1 MTSGRGIT
9 PAEDGRGG
17 TLPGAMEFRSVVAED
32 ATVQASA
39 QSWVPMECYQLTNGS
54 RVAQMDILDLG
65 PQQLV
70 RERQEAAVQKLGAM
84 PKGPCTISVSRMA
97 NTRFTEIREDD
108 DETVFFLPDNTE
120 YDIYVPPDNE
130 TAYVRFD
137 QEEFLQAARILDPEG
152 WENAP
157 RQVARLHTPRKAAMW
172 EAVDLCLRIADG
184 DAGSVPRAEAL
195 QKALFDTVMQITT
208 SSPPRA
214 AADLSHSA
222 RMRAPH
228 IGRAARAFIM
238 DRLDDDHPPG
248 IIDICRELGVSERTL
263 QYAFLDYAGLS
274 PTAYL
279 RRIRLNRVRKALRL
293 ADTQTA
299 TVTETA
305 MRFGFL
311 HLGRFARDYR
321 MFFGES
327 PSETLAS

>member
-1 MTSGRGIT
+1 
-9 PAEDGRGG
+9 
-17 TLPGAMEFRSVVAED
+17 MEFRSVIARD
-32 ATVQASA
+32 AAVQAAA
-39 QSWVPMECYQLTNGS
+39 QSWVPMECYQLTKGN
-54 RVAQMDILDLG
+54 RVAQLDILDLG
-65 PQQLV
+65 PQQIV

-84 PKGPCTISVSRMA
+84 PKGPCTISVSRLA
-97 NTRFTEIREDD
+97 KTRFSEIREDD
-108 DETVFFLPDNTE
+108 NETVFFLPDNTE
-120 YDIYVPPDNE
+120 YDIYVPPESE

-184 DAGSVPRAEAL
+184 EAGSVPRTGEL
-195 QKALFDTVMQITT
+195 QKTLFDTVMQIATAV
-208 SSPPRA
+208 PPGTA
-214 AADLSHSA
+214 TDLSHSA

-238 DRLDDDHPPG
+238 DRLDDDHLPG
-248 IIDICRELGVSERTL
+248 MIDICRELGVSERTL

-279 RRIRLNRVRKALRL
+279 RRVRLNRVREALRG
-293 ADTQTA
+293 ADAQTA

-321 MFFGES
+321 MFFGER
-327 PSETLAS
+327 PSQTLAS